1 MDRLNDLTSVE
12 IDAIRERL
20 DRKPR
25 ACPYCHRTFTP
36 HRGGQV
42 FCTAAHQKAWHKE
55 RVPMLEAQNIRL
67 EEQLEHERAQW
78 RAEREE
84 LIREIAALRDA
95 RKDA

>member
-1 MDRLNDLTSVE
+1 MFTFTKKFKLLV
-12 IDAIRERL
+12 
-20 DRKPR
+20 
-25 ACPYCHRTFTP
+25 CPYCETKFEPKRA
-36 HRGGQV
+36 GQV

-55 RVPMLEAQNIRL
+55 RVARL

-84 LIREIAALRDA
+84 LIREIAALREA